1 MADGMHKGDTHQGK
15 VAVITGGGRGFGKAF
30 GTALAARGAHVVLAD
45 IDGAAA
51 EAAAAEITG
60 KGGNASAAAC
70 DVADEAAVAA
80 VFGQVA
86 ERHGGIDILVN
97 NAGLHSAAY
106 NKPSAEI
113 GIAGL
118 RRLFDVNV
126 IGVYIC
132 SLAARPAM
140 SGRPGAAWTPRR
152 RPGAAIVNISS
163 SAAYA
168 NRAAYG
174 VSKLAVRGATA
185 QLAREFAA
193 DGIRVNAIAPG
204 LIFTDTIR
212 AELARDEVARVM
224 GQQILPREGEEQ
236 DIVDALLFLVSPAAS
251 FVTGE
256 TLRVTGGFALSVLTS
271 TVLLPALRGRNSSCE
286 MP

>member
-1 MADGMHKGDTHQGK
+1 MADQVHEGQ

-30 GTALAARGAHVVLAD
+30 GAALAARGAHVV
-45 IDGAAA
+45 
-51 EAAAAEITG
+51 
-60 KGGNASAAAC
+60 
-70 DVADEAAVAA
+70 
-80 VFGQVA
+80 
-86 ERHGGIDILVN
+86 LVN

-106 NKPSAEI
+106 NKPSAEL
-113 GIAGL
+113 GVTAL
-118 RRLFDVNV
+118 RRLFEVNV
-126 IGVYIC
+126 MGVYIC

-140 SGRPGAAWTPRR
+140 SG

-174 VSKLAVRGATA
+174 VSKLAVRGVTT

-212 AELARDEVARVM
+212 AELASADKTRVL
-224 GQQILPREGEEQ
+224 GEQVLAREGEEQ
-236 DIVDALLFLVSPAAS
+236 DIVDALMFLVGGGSS
-251 FVTGE
+251 FITGE
-256 TLRVTGGFALSVLTS
+256 TLRVTGGFALSV
-271 TVLLPALRGRNSSCE
+271 
-286 MP
+286 

>member
-1 MADGMHKGDTHQGK
+1 MTHETHRGK

-51 EAAAAEITG
+51 AAAAAEIAGTG
-60 KGGNASAAAC
+60 GSASGTAC
-70 DVADEAAVAA
+70 DVTDESGVAAMAGAVAA
-80 VFGQVA
+80 
-86 ERHGGIDILVN
+86 EHGGIDILVN

-106 NKPSAEI
+106 NKPSAEL
-113 GIAGL
+113 GIPGL

-126 IGVYIC
+126 MGVYIC
-132 SLAARPAM
+132 SLAAVGAM
-140 SGRPGAAWTPRR
+140 RGRD
-152 RPGAAIVNISS
+152 GAAIVNISS

-174 VSKLAVRGATA
+174 VSKLAVRGVTA

-212 AELARDEVARVM
+212 AELPRHEVARVM
-224 GQQILPREGEEQ
+224 GQQVLPREGEER
-236 DIVDALLFLVSPAAS
+236 DIVDALLFLVSSAAS

-256 TLRVTGGFALSVLTS
+256 TLRVTGGFALSV
-271 TVLLPALRGRNSSCE
+271 
-286 MP
+286 

>member
-1 MADGMHKGDTHQGK
+1 MTGEAHRGK

-51 EAAAAEITG
+51 ATAAAEITDS
-60 KGGNASAAAC
+60 GGSASGVAC
-70 DVADEAAVAA
+70 DVTDEPGVAA
-80 VFGQVA
+80 MAAGVA
-86 ERHGGIDILVN
+86 AEHGGIDILVN

-106 NKPSAEI
+106 NKPSAEL
-113 GIAGL
+113 GVASL

-126 IGVYIC
+126 MGAYIC
-132 SLAARPAM
+132 SLAAAPAM
-140 SGRPGAAWTPRR
+140 RG

-168 NRAAYG
+168 NQTAYG
-174 VSKLAVRGATA
+174 VSKLAVRGLTA

-212 AELARDEVARVM
+212 AELADEVVARVM
-224 GQQILPREGEEQ
+224 AQQVLNREGEER
-236 DIVDALLFLVSPAAS
+236 DIVDALLFLVSAESS
-251 FVTGE
+251 FITGE
-256 TLRVTGGFALSVLTS
+256 TLRVTGGFALSV
-271 TVLLPALRGRNSSCE
+271 
-286 MP
+286 

>member
-1 MADGMHKGDTHQGK
+1 MTDEIHRGK
-15 VAVITGGGRGFGKAF
+15 VALITGGGRGFGKAF
-30 GTALAARGAHVVLAD
+30 GTALAERGAHVVLAD
-45 IDGAAA
+45 IDGTAAA
-51 EAAAAEITG
+51 AAAAEISA
-60 KGGNASAAAC
+60 KGGSASTAVC
-70 DVADEAAVAA
+70 DVADEAGVAA
-80 VFGQVA
+80 MVDEVA
-86 ERHGGIDILVN
+86 GNHGGLDILVN

-106 NKPSAEI
+106 NRPSAEL
-113 GIAGL
+113 GIARL

-126 IGVYIC
+126 MGVYIC

-140 SGRPGAAWTPRR
+140 SGRD
-152 RPGAAIVNISS
+152 GAAIVNISS

-174 VSKLAVRGATA
+174 VSKLAVRGVTT

-212 AELARDEVARVM
+212 AELPREEVARVM
-224 GQQILPREGEEQ
+224 GQQILQREGEER
-236 DIVDALLFLVSPAAS
+236 DIVDALLFLVSSAAS

-256 TLRVTGGFALSVLTS
+256 TLRVTGGFALSV
-271 TVLLPALRGRNSSCE
+271 
-286 MP
+286 

>member
-1 MADGMHKGDTHQGK
+1 VTGADGRGVSPDQTHAHHGR
-15 VAVITGGGRGFGKAF
+15 VALITGGGRGFGKAF
-30 GTALAARGAHVVLAD
+30 GVALATRGAHVVLAD
-45 IDGAAA
+45 IDADAA
-51 EAAAAEITG
+51 EAAAKEITDN
-60 KGGNASAAAC
+60 GGSASGAAC
-70 DVADEAAVAA
+70 DVADEVAVAA
-80 VFGQVA
+80 MIDQVTTK
-86 ERHGGIDILVN
+86 HGGIDILVN

-106 NKPSAEI
+106 NKPSADI

-132 SLAARPAM
+132 SLAARAAM
-140 SGRPGAAWTPRR
+140 TGRDGAAV
-152 RPGAAIVNISS
+152 VNISS

-174 VSKLAVRGATA
+174 VSKLAVRGVTV

-212 AELARDEVARVM
+212 AELGRDETARVM
-224 GQQILPREGEEQ
+224 GQQILPREGQER

-256 TLRVTGGFALSVLTS
+256 TLRVSGGFALSV
-271 TVLLPALRGRNSSCE
+271 
-286 MP
+286 

>member
-1 MADGMHKGDTHQGK
+1 MIEDIHQGK

-51 EAAAAEITG
+51 EAAAAEIAG
-60 KGGNASAAAC
+60 KGGSASSAAC
-70 DVADEAAVAA
+70 DVADEAGVAA
-80 VFGQVA
+80 IVDDIAGK
-86 ERHGGIDILVN
+86 HGGLDILVN

-106 NKPSAEI
+106 NKPSAEL
-113 GIAGL
+113 GIASL
-118 RRLFDVNV
+118 RRLFDVN
-126 IGVYIC
+126 IMGVYIC

-140 SGRPGAAWTPRR
+140 SGRA
-152 RPGAAIVNISS
+152 GAAIVNISS
-163 SAAYA
+163 SAAYGSGT
-168 NRAAYG
+168 AYG
-174 VSKLAVRGATA
+174 VSNLAVRGLTA

-212 AELARDEVARVM
+212 SELAPEVVKRVM
-224 GQQILPREGEEQ
+224 GQQILRREGEEQ

-256 TLRVTGGFALSVLTS
+256 TLRVTGGFALSV
-271 TVLLPALRGRNSSCE
+271 
-286 MP
+286 